1 LLFTLFFRFY
11 EHSINEKVPRHKFP
25 ALLGL
30 LGTDIAENFALRI
43 FDTFSADKKSIRLN
57 EYLKYVDVYHYG
69 DEIERCRV
77 TFQLMDKTRDNEID
91 LAEFGEYI
99 NLLIAAIRK
108 VHPQSTDNLFSQK
121 DIKDLFNKIVNN
133 NKTTFSYQDFEKVY
147 MEKPDLLSWI
157 DYFKNNDEEVLY
169 LINHNLRGLLF
180 TLQTFFER
188 FSKIMNETHTNSGTA
203 YSNFE
208 KDLKLFDLNPAI
220 NEIDRF
226 CKAIDK
232 RRKVFLN
239 SAGRFN
245 IRTIFEKLTKSFND
259 TMNIN
264 NREHSPGAPKTS
276 HFPLRSSLNKFD
288 FNLTKMSTN
297 NNFNNPLLK
306 GGMIENIN
314 SNDAMIEEAV
324 DHPVKEPDSRLLNN
338 TVELNSGENDKTYL
352 PMCM

>member
-1 LLFTLFFRFY
+1 M
-11 EHSINEKVPRHKFP
+11 
-25 ALLGL
+25 LGL

-43 FDTFSADKKSIRLN
+43 FDTFSADKKNIRLN

-108 VHPQSTDNLFSQK
+108 VHPQSTENLFSQK

-157 DYFKNNDEEVLY
+157 DYFKNNDEEVLF
-169 LINHNLRGLLF
+169 LINHNLKGLLF

-188 FSKIMNETHTNSGTA
+188 FSKLMDETHSTNGMINNS
-203 YSNFE
+203 FE
-208 KDLKLFDLNPAI
+208 KDFKLFDLSPAI
-220 NEIDRF
+220 KEIDRF
-226 CKAIDK
+226 CKAIEK
-232 RRKVFLN
+232 RRKVFVN

-264 NREHSPGAPKTS
+264 RDHSPGAPKTTQ
-276 HFPLRSSLNKFD
+276 FPIRNSMNKFD

-297 NNFNNPLLK
+297 NNFNNLLMK
-306 GGMIENIN
+306 SGVENIN
-314 SNDAMIEEAV
+314 SNDVMIEEQV
-324 DHPVKEPDSRLLNN
+324 DNLVKEPDSRLYNN
-338 TVELNSGENDKTYL
+338 TVDLNSRENDKTYL